1 MKIKT
6 LPTILLILTL
16 YGGVCSY
23 AYANEDKRI
32 FVEMPKMMQ
41 QHQLANMRDHLKSIN
56 EILLNMGNGD
66 LDKAAAIAEARL
78 GMSSLSLHGAS
89 HMAKVI
95 PKEMGKIGTSMH
107 KAASRFALKAE
118 EGEPLPAYKA
128 LQEVTSACVACHAAY
143 KTRKSED
150 AAPDKMSP
158 DNTSKDTTKIDKRIN
173 LGLTP
178 TEKAAFLSEM
188 QQMLKS
194 IQGVVSGI
202 GSNDPEKIIKAARY
216 SGNRMARA
224 TPEFVKKKTPEAF
237 KQIGG
242 PTHMMFEE
250 LVVRAETD
258 DMESLTQ
265 LTGQLMQQCVKCH
278 AMFKVSD

>member
-1 MKIKT
+1 MKTSPK
-6 LPTILLILTL
+6 ILLFLTL
-16 YGGVCSY
+16 FGGICSS
-23 AYANEDKRI
+23 AYSNEDSRI
-32 FVEMPKMMQ
+32 LVEMPQMMQ
-41 QHQLANMRDHLKSIN
+41 EHQLANMRDHLKSIN
-56 EILLNMGNGD
+56 EILFNMGNGD
-66 LDKAAAIAEARL
+66 LDKAAEIAEARL

-95 PKEMGKIGTSMH
+95 PKEMGEIGMSMH
-107 KAASRFALKAE
+107 KAASHFSLKAE
-118 EGEPLPAYKA
+118 EGDPLPAYKA
-128 LQEVTSACVACHAAY
+128 LQKVTSACVACHAAY
-143 KTRKSED
+143 KTHKSENGVS
-150 AAPDKMSP
+150 DKMS
-158 DNTSKDTTKIDKRIN
+158 SKSEIDKRIN
-173 LGLTP
+173 LGLTS

-202 GSNDPEKIIKAARY
+202 GSNNPEKVIKAARY

-224 TPEFVKKKTPEAF
+224 TPESVKNKTPESF

-258 DMESLTQ
+258 DMESLT
-265 LTGQLMQQCVKCH
+265 LFTGKIMQQCIRCH
-278 AMFKVSD
+278 AMFKVSN

>member
-6 LPTILLILTL
+6 NKLLLVL
-16 YGGVCSY
+16 LLLSSY
-23 AYANEDKRI
+23 SNAHAETDSRI
-32 FVEMPKMMQ
+32 YVEMPEKMKE
-41 QHQLANMRDHLKSIN
+41 HQLANMRDHLQSIN
-56 EILLNMGNGD
+56 EILLNMGKGD
-66 LDKAAAIAEARL
+66 LTKAADIAETRL
-78 GMSSLSLHGAS
+78 GMSSLSRHGAA
-89 HMAKVI
+89 HMAQVI
-95 PKEMGKIGTSMH
+95 PKGMSKIGISMH
-107 KAASRFALKAE
+107 KAASNFALKAE
-118 EGEPLPAYKA
+118 EGDLLPAYKA
-128 LQEVTSACVACHAAY
+128 LQKVTSACVSCHAAY
-143 KTRKSED
+143 KTHKSTKTISD
-150 AAPDKMSP
+150 TMPSVSP
-158 DNTSKDTTKIDKRIN
+158 STEKTTIDKRIN

-178 TEKAAFLSEM
+178 SEKGAFLSEM
-188 QQMLKS
+188 RQMLKS

-202 GSNDPEKIIKAARY
+202 GSNNPEKIIEAAHY

-224 TPEFVKKKTPEAF
+224 TPDSIKKKTPDAF

-265 LTGQLMQQCVKCH
+265 LTGKLMQQCITCH

>member
-1 MKIKT
+1 
-6 LPTILLILTL
+6 
-16 YGGVCSY
+16 
-23 AYANEDKRI
+23 
-32 FVEMPKMMQ
+32 MPKMMQ
-41 QHQLANMRDHLKSIN
+41 EHQLANMRDHLKSIN

-66 LDKAAAIAEARL
+66 LDKAAEIAEARL

-95 PKEMGKIGTSMH
+95 PKEMGEIGTSMH

-118 EGEPLPAYKA
+118 EGDPLPAYKA

-143 KTRKSED
+143 KTHKSE
-150 AAPDKMSP
+150 KMSST
-158 DNTSKDTTKIDKRIN
+158 NASNDTTNIDKRIN

-178 TEKAAFLSEM
+178 TEKKAFLSEM

-194 IQGVVSGI
+194 IQGVISGI
-202 GSNDPEKIIKAARY
+202 GGNNPEEIIKAARY

-224 TPEFVKKKTPEAF
+224 TPESIKSKTPEAF

-258 DMESLTQ
+258 DMESLAE
-265 LTGQLMQQCVKCH
+265 LTGKLMQQCVSCH
-278 AMFKVSD
+278 AMFKVSN